1 MLIAAAVQSRS
12 GQILVNVIRHIQE
25 YYASVQTSGI
35 SRVGTGDLVEKPF
48 KADKN
53 ISQGHSPQVLPN
65 VAATRLEVCRHVQ
78 YIFIM
83 NRKQNRTFKMKG
95 DALQPGTSETDA
107 LVAAELTKRTAQSFV
122 KGTYC

>member
-1 MLIAAAVQSRS
+1 M
-12 GQILVNVIRHIQE
+12 NVIRHIQE
-25 YYASVQTSGI
+25 YASLQTSGI
-35 SRVGTGDLVEKPF
+35 SRVGTGDLVAKPF

-78 YIFIM
+78 YICIM

-95 DALQPGTSETDA
+95 DALQPGTDV
-107 LVAAELTKRTAQSFV
+107 LVAAELTKRTAHSFV